1 MTKRTS
7 TFTLRVG
14 NEPVA
19 VYTTLLHTWKHL
31 KYMLPSHI
39 TEKFYHYNTI
49 NNRLR
54 KTGSKE
60 VFNTSMGTYSIEH
73 MPLLLKFEP

>member
-1 MTKRTS
+1 MTKRST

-14 NEPVA
+14 SEPVA
-19 VYTTLLHTWKHL
+19 VYTTLLHSYKHL
-31 KYMLPSHI
+31 KHMLPSRI
-39 TEKFYHYNTI
+39 TDKFPHYNSI

-54 KTGSKE
+54 KEGSKE
-60 VFNTSMGTYSIEH
+60 VFSTTMGEYSIEH